1 MARKDEPNAGRDKL
15 IRAAAEIFARV
26 GFAGASVG
34 DIARAAG
41 VTQPLVNHHFGTKKG
56 LWQAVVHEHFAELEQ
71 TLEDCEARTE
81 GMCERERLRALL
93 YAFVLFS
100 GRRPQLTRMMRME
113 ADGSLAGEVSDE
125 WNHRFVSFLE
135 TRLARAVK
143 AGVLAPLD
151 PRYLYFFIIGAST
164 ELFAQPELA
173 QRVFKLD
180 VSSASVI
187 EDGAQF
193 VCDFILKGAAATT
206 A

>member
-1 MARKDEPNAGRDKL
+1 MAGKEEPNAGREKL
-15 IRAAAEIFARV
+15 LRAAAEIFARV

-71 TLEDCEARTE
+71 TLDACEASTE
-81 GMCERERLRALL
+81 GRCERDRLRALL
-93 YAFVLFS
+93 YEFVLFS

-125 WNHRFVSFLE
+125 WNRRFVSFLE

-151 PRYLYFFIIGAST
+151 PRFLYFFIIGAAT

-180 VSSASVI
+180 VSSPSVI

-193 VCDFILKGAAATT
+193 VCDFILKGAST
-206 A
+206 APS